1 MKKVILS
8 ILSFVLALNVYS
20 QSSSGKSTE
29 PFQPGWNI
37 SAGAGINL
45 YIAEGN
51 EFWKNEPN
59 KVTAFSLKEN
69 GGFVGRIGVGYTFT
83 TVIGVRGIYAHLQ
96 HHWPDVRYKNADG
109 SFRDVSFD
117 ADNLAADLMVNI
129 SNWWAGYNPNRKI
142 DFSVFGGT
150 GLAFRDKDALQS
162 TKTSL
167 IVRMGA
173 QADYK
178 LSRTLDIN
186 LSIQNNFVRDDY
198 NGYVAHTPYEL
209 YTAFTAGFTYHFR
222 GKAGKAR
229 LADVVPV
236 IEPKEVVAEQAVVEP
251 VKVAPAPERVAEP
264 IVKKEPAPVAPKV
277 EVVAEPV
284 VKAAPEVSTDL
295 PVNIFFPT
303 NKVTIDNDTQ
313 RQAIARAAEYLK
325 ANPQATVS
333 LCGYA
338 DKTTG
343 SEALNMNLS
352 AKRAQNVTKLLVT
365 QYGISRNR
373 IKANWYGDTVQP
385 FKQDNM
391 NRLVVI
397 K

>member
-8 ILSFVLALNVYS
+8 ILSFVLVLNVYS

-51 EFWKNEPN
+51 EFWKDEGHP
-59 KVTAFSLKEN
+59 TAFSLKEN
-69 GGFVGRIGVGYTFT
+69 SGFAGRIGVGYTFT
-83 TVIGVRGIYAHLQ
+83 PVIGVRGIYAHLQ
-96 HHWPDVRYKNADG
+96 HHWPDIRYTNPDG
-109 SFRDVSFD
+109 SYRDVSFA
-117 ADNLAADLMVNI
+117 ADNLAADLMVNL

-142 DFSVFGGT
+142 DFSVFGGV
-150 GLAFRDKDALQS
+150 GIAYREKDALQS
-162 TKTSL
+162 TKISP
-167 IVRMGA
+167 IVRLGG
-173 QADYK
+173 QVDYK
-178 LSRTLDIN
+178 LSRKLDLN
-186 LSIQNNFVRDDY
+186 LSMQNNFVRDDY

-209 YTAFTAGFTYHFR
+209 YTAITAGFTYHFR
-222 GKAGKAR
+222 SKAGKAR
-229 LADVVPV
+229 LADVVQV
-236 IEPKEVVAEQAVVEP
+236 IEPKEVVAEP
-251 VKVAPAPERVAEP
+251 VKVAPAPERVTEP
-264 IVKKEPAPVAPKV
+264 IVKKEAAPVAPKA

-284 VKAAPEVSTDL
+284 VKAAPAVSTDL
-295 PVNIFFPT
+295 PVNVFFPT
-303 NKVTIDNDTQ
+303 NKATIDNDTQ

-325 ANPQATVS
+325 ANPKATVT

-343 SEALNMNLS
+343 SGALNMNLS
-352 AKRAQNVTKLLVT
+352 AKRAQNVTKLLVNE
-365 QYGISRNR
+365 YGISRNR

>member
-8 ILSFVLALNVYS
+8 ILSFVLVLNLYS

-51 EFWKNEPN
+51 EFWKDEGHP
-59 KVTAFSLKEN
+59 TAFSLKEN
-69 GGFVGRIGVGYTFT
+69 SGFAGRIGLGYTFT
-83 TVIGVRGIYAHLQ
+83 PVIGVRGIYAHLQ
-96 HHWPDVRYKNADG
+96 HHWPDIRYTNPDG
-109 SFRDVSFD
+109 SYRDVSFA
-117 ADNLAADLMVNI
+117 ADNLAADLMVNL

-142 DFSVFGGT
+142 DFSVFGGV
-150 GLAFRDKDALQS
+150 GIAYREKDALQS
-162 TKTSL
+162 TKISP
-167 IVRMGA
+167 IVRLGG
-173 QADYK
+173 QVDYK
-178 LSRTLDIN
+178 LSRKLDLN
-186 LSIQNNFVRDDY
+186 LSMQNNFVRDDY

-209 YTAFTAGFTYHFR
+209 YTAITAGFTYHFR
-222 GKAGKAR
+222 SKAGKAR

-236 IEPKEVVAEQAVVEP
+236 IEPKEVVAEP

-264 IVKKEPAPVAPKV
+264 IVKKEAAPVAPKA

-284 VKAAPEVSTDL
+284 VKAAPVVSTDL
-295 PVNIFFPT
+295 PVNVFFPT
-303 NKVTIDNDTQ
+303 NKATIDNDTQ

-325 ANPQATVS
+325 ANPKATVT

-343 SEALNMNLS
+343 TEAFNMNLS
-352 AKRAQNVTKLLVT
+352 AKRAQNVTKLLVNE
-365 QYGISRNR
+365 YGISRNR